1 MHFKYYRHLFTLL
14 TFIVGSSSLA
24 GHAKSIDADSYN
36 YPLTNPFE
44 ATIATTPSV
53 LQPAELP
60 ANRNIDQ
67 DDYELNLRPEREFT
81 LPDNFWAV
89 KKLKYRIARQPG
101 PAPLIFLIAGTGSNY
116 ASSTMDFLKKVFYR
130 DGFHVVQLSSPTS
143 YDFMA
148 GASRY
153 ATPGYSPEDAR
164 DLYNVMNAVKA
175 QQKQLNV
182 TEYHL
187 LGYSLGGLNAAFV
200 SRLDEEKKSFNFKR
214 VLMINPPVNLAT
226 SVSNLDKLV
235 QTNVKGVNDDQTFFD
250 LIFTKLATYF
260 RAKGHIQLDAAML
273 YDFQQSSQS
282 LSNEELAMLIGT
294 TFRFSAADIV
304 FTTDLVNRR
313 GSIVPLD
320 SVITETSSLTP
331 YFRASLRCNF
341 TCYINNQLLPFWRQ
355 RFEGRDLDQLI
366 NDSSLY
372 ALTDYL
378 QSSPKIGVMT
388 NADDLILG
396 RGDLTFLRKTFA
408 QRLIVYPYGGHLG
421 NLNYRINVADMLEFF
436 HE

>member
-1 MHFKYYRHLFTLL
+1 MC
-14 TFIVGSSSLA
+14 I
-24 GHAKSIDADSYN
+24 
-36 YPLTNPFE
+36 
-44 ATIATTPSV
+44 
-53 LQPAELP
+53 
-60 ANRNIDQ
+60 
-67 DDYELNLRPEREFT
+67 
-81 LPDNFWAV
+81 
-89 KKLKYRIARQPG
+89 
-101 PAPLIFLIAGTGSNY
+101 
-116 ASSTMDFLKKVFYR
+116 R
-130 DGFHVVQLSSPTS
+130 D
-143 YDFMA
+143 
-148 GASRY
+148 SRY
-153 ATPGYSPEDAR
+153 ATPGYSPEDAS

-175 QQKQLNV
+175 QQNQLKV

-235 QTNVKGVNDDQTFFD
+235 QTNVKGVNDDQTFFE

-331 YFRASLRCNF
+331 YFQASLRCNF
-341 TCYINNQLLPFWRQ
+341 TCYINHQLLPFWRQ

-378 QSSPKIGVMT
+378 QSSSKIGVMT
-388 NADDLILG
+388 NADDLILE
-396 RGDLTFLRKTFA
+396 RGDLSFLRKTFA
-408 QRLIVYPYGGHLG
+408 QRLTVYPYGGHLG
-421 NLNYRINVADMLEFF
+421 NLNFRINVADMLEFF